1 MSPKELVRLTQ
12 NDPRSILAH
21 PDYRTRLHSQLPGW
35 YVNYARGGE
44 NRNQNQIRFA
54 NDRLTRTTNS
64 VGLTPRTGSNSV
76 TPDHQLSRQEAKLQL
91 RKAGKGSERSV
102 EERGNPE
109 SDSKDL
115 GTPRKEP
122 KEQAEEWKWPMGE
135 KLSERHQAQ
144 LTELLDSFRDIFAFS
159 MKEMSTIPG
168 VEFEIPVSDETPIF
182 KHQYR
187 LAQSEKE
194 DLAQQVAERLKN
206 GLIRPSTSQWASPIT
221 MPPKKDENGDWT
233 QRRACGDYRGLNR
246 VSVTDHYQ
254 IPTPE
259 EIFDVIGDAKVF
271 TTLDFRQGYNQI
283 RIAEKDRCK
292 TAFWGADGL
301 YEWLVMPFGLKNA
314 PAFFQK
320 VMDQTL
326 RAERAFCRCYID
338 DLIVFSRT
346 FEEHLEHLK
355 RVFQRLRDRGVKCH
369 PKKMRA
375 AVPDVGYLGH
385 LIVPEGTAVQ
395 EKKVEAI
402 LRIPPPADVS
412 ALRAFLGT
420 AGYYRKFVKN
430 YSKVASPLNHL
441 LQEEVPYD
449 WDSDCQNAF
458 ETLKKHLTEA
468 PILRRP
474 NFEREFELHTD
485 WSAQGLGAVLTQRD
499 EAGDEY
505 VIAYASRSCNKTE
518 RNYSSYHGECLAAVW
533 AVSHF
538 RYYLYGRKFTLITDH
553 EPLEWLMTNEKLR
566 GMHARWANILQE
578 YDICIKHR
586 AGSKNRDADG
596 LSRNPLP
603 SELDLTGARMDHV
616 QPLESRVTRITPQ
629 ALLTGETIDTRSQKV
644 NGALDSTRTSIEGQD
659 STKGSCIVDGPRIL
673 ATMLAR
679 PVSQQWTAKST
690 ASSQGRPLEE
700 VYPIHHASEHMHVSP
715 KCSDSDPRST
725 CQIESHSVQRM
736 STGSLPTT
744 GHVVKCNVA
753 TSRLLTPE
761 VGADIPPSTNQL
773 HRKETGHQYAHGG
786 SHVPTKTIAAS
797 GKFVRQSS
805 PQAKSGTDQSQ
816 PALGPVI
823 KSITRVTGTN
833 ATEAASADKRNAA
846 RNSVNQHFQGTD
858 KDGDS
863 LGDDL
868 GIVPIPDI
876 WSDKDTIQYLQNNRV
891 YPEHTSPKERDRIR
905 RRALSYQF
913 EGGTLLKQTIDGTI
927 RRVPSPEARVALV
940 TDVHRQLGHFGVKRT
955 YSLLEPTFWWA
966 GMHEQVARVVA
977 SCQVCDRVK
986 ASFNVKDSVLKPLP
1000 IMGLGYR
1007 WSCDL
1012 AGPFPVSKTG
1022 NQYVMVMIEHFS
1034 KWIELV
1040 PLKYNTS
1047 EETAKAFLQVC
1058 THYGAPAEVLTDQ
1071 GQEFQGEFDT
1081 LCKEL
1086 LIDHRET
1093 SRDHP
1098 QADGLAERAVQ
1109 TTKRAIRKYVL
1120 TNAVDTWDEWI
1131 PWIAMGYRMSKQVA
1145 LGDYSPYFLLFGRNP
1160 VVGATL
1166 REMVNTTVD
1175 LDDPKLWHA
1184 VVTARAEIFRKA
1196 IPIAFSN
1203 LQAAQHRD
1211 TLWYARTRTGDWSPK
1226 VKRFEVGDLVYLRRR
1241 KVDTLDVNVGR
1252 IILRIKEILPSGVL
1266 MLQGR
1271 DGRIVKD
1278 HVENCAPC
1286 HNPTI
1291 DLTMDTTLSGY
1302 DEDWACQICKK
1313 TNRPAKMLLC
1323 DYCGEGYHMD
1333 CLDPPVI
1340 RIPKG
1345 DWFCPRCAL

>member
-1 MSPKELVRLTQ
+1 M
-12 NDPRSILAH
+12 
-21 PDYRTRLHSQLPGW
+21 
-35 YVNYARGGE
+35 
-44 NRNQNQIRFA
+44 
-54 NDRLTRTTNS
+54 
-64 VGLTPRTGSNSV
+64 
-76 TPDHQLSRQEAKLQL
+76 
-91 RKAGKGSERSV
+91 
-102 EERGNPE
+102 
-109 SDSKDL
+109 
-115 GTPRKEP
+115 
-122 KEQAEEWKWPMGE
+122 
-135 KLSERHQAQ
+135 
-144 LTELLDSFRDIFAFS
+144 
-159 MKEMSTIPG
+159 
-168 VEFEIPVSDETPIF
+168 
-182 KHQYR
+182 
-187 LAQSEKE
+187 
-194 DLAQQVAERLKN
+194 
-206 GLIRPSTSQWASPIT
+206 
-221 MPPKKDENGDWT
+221 
-233 QRRACGDYRGLNR
+233 
-246 VSVTDHYQ
+246 
-254 IPTPE
+254 
-259 EIFDVIGDAKVF
+259 
-271 TTLDFRQGYNQI
+271 
-283 RIAEKDRCK
+283 
-292 TAFWGADGL
+292 
-301 YEWLVMPFGLKNA
+301 
-314 PAFFQK
+314 
-320 VMDQTL
+320 
-326 RAERAFCRCYID
+326 
-338 DLIVFSRT
+338 
-346 FEEHLEHLK
+346 
-355 RVFQRLRDRGVKCH
+355 
-369 PKKMRA
+369 
-375 AVPDVGYLGH
+375 
-385 LIVPEGTAVQ
+385 
-395 EKKVEAI
+395 
-402 LRIPPPADVS
+402 
-412 ALRAFLGT
+412 
-420 AGYYRKFVKN
+420 
-430 YSKVASPLNHL
+430 
-441 LQEEVPYD
+441 
-449 WDSDCQNAF
+449 
-458 ETLKKHLTEA
+458 
-468 PILRRP
+468 
-474 NFEREFELHTD
+474 
-485 WSAQGLGAVLTQRD
+485 
-499 EAGDEY
+499 
-505 VIAYASRSCNKTE
+505 
-518 RNYSSYHGECLAAVW
+518 
-533 AVSHF
+533 
-538 RYYLYGRKFTLITDH
+538 
-553 EPLEWLMTNEKLR
+553 
-566 GMHARWANILQE
+566 
-578 YDICIKHR
+578 
-586 AGSKNRDADG
+586 
-596 LSRNPLP
+596 
-603 SELDLTGARMDHV
+603 
-616 QPLESRVTRITPQ
+616 
-629 ALLTGETIDTRSQKV
+629 
-644 NGALDSTRTSIEGQD
+644 
-659 STKGSCIVDGPRIL
+659 
-673 ATMLAR
+673 
-679 PVSQQWTAKST
+679 
-690 ASSQGRPLEE
+690 
-700 VYPIHHASEHMHVSP
+700 
-715 KCSDSDPRST
+715 
-725 CQIESHSVQRM
+725 
-736 STGSLPTT
+736 
-744 GHVVKCNVA
+744 
-753 TSRLLTPE
+753 
-761 VGADIPPSTNQL
+761 
-773 HRKETGHQYAHGG
+773 
-786 SHVPTKTIAAS
+786 
-797 GKFVRQSS
+797 
-805 PQAKSGTDQSQ
+805 
-816 PALGPVI
+816 
-823 KSITRVTGTN
+823 
-833 ATEAASADKRNAA
+833 
-846 RNSVNQHFQGTD
+846 
-858 KDGDS
+858 
-863 LGDDL
+863 
-868 GIVPIPDI
+868 
-876 WSDKDTIQYLQNNRV
+876 